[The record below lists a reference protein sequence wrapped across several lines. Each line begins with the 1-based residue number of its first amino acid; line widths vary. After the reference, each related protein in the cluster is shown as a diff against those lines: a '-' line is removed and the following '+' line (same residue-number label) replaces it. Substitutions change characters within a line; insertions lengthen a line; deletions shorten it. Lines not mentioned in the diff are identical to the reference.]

1 MFKAVILLIMSVFG
15 VIQTFIYRF
24 SLGFAGANLPLMF
37 INSVARNF
45 LVIFSAI
52 DLILSI
58 LIIVYKKKGMQDY
71 IDNIF
76 TTIIIVVNFICIVLS
91 IF

>member
-1 MFKAVILLIMSVFG
+1 MSVFG

-24 SLGFAGANLPLMF
+24 SLGFAGTSLPLMF

-45 LVIFSAI
+45 LVIFSVI

-71 IDNIF
+71 IDTIF